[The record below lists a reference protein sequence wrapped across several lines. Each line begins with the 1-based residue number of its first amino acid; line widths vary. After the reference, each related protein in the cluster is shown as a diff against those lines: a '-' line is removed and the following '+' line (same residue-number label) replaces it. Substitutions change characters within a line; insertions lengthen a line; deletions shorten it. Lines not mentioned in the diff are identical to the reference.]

1 MQKALSLSVPGS
13 ETLHVNIHK
22 LSQSTRSVV
31 IVTNLNMKRAGV
43 GDAPSRIERKR
54 KRQCSESEVHNF
66 GPKKVLIL
74 LVLTMEKKLSDD
86 SRIVILF
93 N

>member
-1 MQKALSLSVPGS
+1 M
-13 ETLHVNIHK
+13 I
-22 LSQSTRSVV
+22 

-66 GPKKVLIL
+66 VH
-74 LVLTMEKKLSDD
+74 LVSKIFIPNFT
-86 SRIVILF
+86 
-93 N
+93 